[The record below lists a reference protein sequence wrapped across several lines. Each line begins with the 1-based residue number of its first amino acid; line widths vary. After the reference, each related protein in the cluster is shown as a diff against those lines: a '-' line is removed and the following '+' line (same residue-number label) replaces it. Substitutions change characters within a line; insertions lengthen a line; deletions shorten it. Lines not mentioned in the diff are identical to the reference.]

1 MRLKILL
8 FVAALSCGSAYAVV
22 TGTESGGA
30 QATQRSADQSA
41 WEKVTTTVKTKLSGW
56 LSAWTNSSPG
66 ENASTSA
73 PAATPVNTASPA
85 SEASHTPVA
94 TAPAEKIL
102 PKIEGSSLQEVQAE
116 RDKLKSTALIKATP
130 GRAGTTVL
138 PKTKGGVPVAAWSNI
153 RVSKKVPLLDIG
165 TENTIS
171 RENFTVSKLAW
182 GTFTPPEIKKM
193 PPPASVPASE
203 LALINTTKVIKPL
216 GFRGLQANV
225 RGINKPVTL
234 EQVQKV
240 AYTVN
245 PEKTIQEMPYKPLS
259 PEMMKMVAALILL
272 EKSDNNC
279 YMVMGLFHELKSSAP
294 LKLEAA
300 YHLGACAAQMKFY
313 QSAYENLTMAIVS
326 GDKDYNSSALAVLA
340 RDLPNV
346 YEKNFFQMM
355 KGQGGLKSLFTAI
368 GKEKELNPVYYHL
381 AKGAYRSG
389 EFKTSGN
396 YSEQVTSSS
405 AFYDEA
411 QFLSAMNSFAL
422 NDKSTALKKLQD
434 LWKRIE
440 PKKNDSTANIRALTS
455 LNLARMYFATKKYDK
470 AFEHYMQVPKNHP
483 LWVEALIEQGWTQ
496 IALEDFAGA
505 IGNMY
510 SLHSPY
516 FKAVFQ
522 PESFVVRSIGYLN
535 ICQYGDA
542 YRTLSFIEKDYRD
555 WSGKLGQYLQT
566 KNKPAE
572 LYATIRSYIKGKSSE
587 DLEGVPYQIWR
598 EMAHRKE
605 FLNMQTALN
614 DQQDEM
620 ARFEGVNSK
629 IKEEKAAIRWRS
641 EQAKKRFDQLRA
653 QIAKAQTDNSLK
665 KNVDQWRASM
675 NLERDLTISYRFQL
689 AVLEQ
694 GREAFLDYQRRA
706 VATIEKES
714 AAFYRGAGEALLTA
728 ARSMQSEMMRVL
740 DNNEL
745 LRYEVFAGSGENIRY
760 QVAGGEVSGANRI
773 PASIRPTKMLKWSF
787 DGEFWEDEIGA
798 YRSSLQNLCPK
809 SGRSAAK

>member
-1 MRLKILL
+1 MRFKILL
-8 FVAALSCGSAYAVV
+8 LSLVLSYGSAFAVV

-30 QATQRSADQSA
+30 QSTAESSA
-41 WEKVTTTVKTKLSGW
+41 WGKVTTTVKAKLSGW
-56 LSAWTNSSPG
+56 LSAW
-66 ENASTSA
+66 STSTPSEVKPTKTASEPPKSTPETSSSASPSPEVAAA
-73 PAATPVNTASPA
+73 PAAPV
-85 SEASHTPVA
+85 
-94 TAPAEKIL
+94 EKIL
-102 PKIEGSSLQEVQAE
+102 PKVEGSSLQDVQAA
-116 RDKLKSTALIKATP
+116 RDQLKSATIVKATP
-130 GRAGTTVL
+130 GREGTSVL
-138 PKTKGGVPVAAWSNI
+138 PKSKGGVPVASWSNI
-153 RVSKKVPLLDIG
+153 KVSKKIPLLDIG
-165 TENTIS
+165 TESTVS
-171 RENFTVSKLAW
+171 RENFTVSKLSW
-182 GTFTPPEIKKM
+182 GAFVAPEIKKL
-193 PPPASVPASE
+193 PPPNAIPSSE
-203 LALINTTKVIKPL
+203 LAMITSTKVVQPL
-216 GFRGLQANV
+216 GFRGLQANT
-225 RGINKPVTL
+225 RNINKPVTL

-240 AYTVN
+240 SYTVN

-272 EKSDNNC
+272 EKGDNC
-279 YMVMGLFHELKSSAP
+279 HMVVGMFHELKASPAM
-294 LKLEAA
+294 KLEAS
-300 YHLGACAAQMKFY
+300 YHLGACAARLKFY
-313 QSAYENLTMAIVS
+313 QSAYENLTPAIQS
-326 GDKDYNSSALAVLA
+326 GDKDYNSSALAILA
-340 RDLPNV
+340 KDLPNV
-346 YEKNFFQMM
+346 YEKNFFQSSKAQGGM
-355 KGQGGLKSLFTAI
+355 KGMFTAI
-368 GKEKELNPVYYHL
+368 GKEQELNPVYYHL

-389 EFKTSGN
+389 EFKTSGS
-396 YSEQVTSSS
+396 YADQVTSTSS
-405 AFYDEA
+405 FYDEA

-440 PKKNDSTANIRALTS
+440 PKKTDSSANIRALTS

-470 AFEHYMQVPKNHP
+470 AFEHYMQVPKTHP

-542 YRTLSFIEKDYRD
+542 YRTLSYIEKDYRD
-555 WSGKLGQYLQT
+555 WANKLGAYLQI
-566 KNKPAE
+566 KSKPAE
-572 LYATIRSYIKGKSSE
+572 LYSSIRSYIKGKSSE
-587 DLEGVPYQIWR
+587 DVEGVPYQVWR

-629 IKEEKAAIRWRS
+629 MKEEKAAIRWRAD
-641 EQAKKRFDQLRA
+641 QAKKRYDQLHA

-665 KNVDQWRASM
+665 KNVDQWKASM

-689 AVLEQ
+689 AILEEA
-694 GREAFLDYQRRA
+694 REAFVDYQHKA
-706 VATIEKES
+706 LAAIEKES
-714 AAFYRGAGEALLTA
+714 VTFYRGAGEALVTA
-728 ARSMQSEMMRVL
+728 ARNMQTEMMRVL

-773 PASIRPTKMLKWSF
+773 PASIRPTKMLNWSF

-809 SGRSAAK
+809 SGRK